1 MRSITVSFR
10 FTWEDLDNL
19 KYIQFYFADR
29 RYTRTDVLRML
40 LREAR
45 KELEAEV
52 AALRSPQDKDYS
64 VDYDTTLAD
73 FLVGVETENEAL
85 AGLREDSGAIN
96 PEPPLSPDEL

>member
-1 MRSITVSFR
+1 MRTTTVSFR

-19 KYIQFYFADR
+19 KYIQYYFADR

-45 KELEAEV
+45 KELEADV
-52 AALRSPQDKDYS
+52 AALRQPHERDYA
-64 VDYDTTLAD
+64 VDLDTTLSD
-73 FLVGVETENEAL
+73 FLVGVEAENEAL

-96 PEPPLSPDEL
+96 PEPPPSPGEL